1 MLLWH
6 LDYFGETSCDSLR
19 GEKGATVTYLMRD
32 KAEYER
38 VAQYVIRQMHL
49 DDKPVEGIRE
59 RLSRNVKCLSETDG
73 VERSE
78 VYTRIAGDAILG
90 IVGKRISEQK

>member
-1 MLLWH
+1 M
-6 LDYFGETSCDSLR
+6 
-19 GEKGATVTYLMRD
+19 TYLMRG

-38 VAQYVIRQMHL
+38 AAQHVIRLMYL

-59 RLSRNVKCLSETDG
+59 RLSRNVKRLSETDG